1 MSDNQKKILLLFDF
15 DNTISNDTSTYVL
28 RKEFLTKEEYD
39 QNRKA
44 HETGNDWIKA
54 GNDYLKLFKDH
65 GVTLEKINQ
74 VLEKVS
80 LTDGTENLFEYI
92 RKNKSKYDLVLLTST
107 FEYVINYLFKFY
119 KINDLFTEIYCVKSE
134 IGKPEDDQI
143 IYISQKRK
151 HDCKD
156 CGPIGCKNFDFK
168 EFCSSHDMSNYSK
181 SIFICD
187 GNNDFCLAKNL
198 KKNDVI
204 FPRKDYAL
212 DKKLLKEEYKRQVSA
227 DVVVWKSGNDILNYL
242 KEI

>member
-15 DNTISNDTSTYVL
+15 DNTISNETSTYIL
-28 RKEFLTKEEYD
+28 RKEFLTKEEYE
-39 QNRKA
+39 QNRNA

-54 GNDYLKLFKDH
+54 GNYYLKLFKDH
-65 GVTLEKINQ
+65 GVTLEKIKQ
-74 VLEKVS
+74 VLETVTM
-80 LTDGTENLFEYI
+80 TDGMQNLFDYI
-92 RKNKSKYDLVLLTST
+92 RKNKSRYDLVLLTST
-107 FEYVINYLFKFY
+107 FEYVINYLLKFY

-143 IYISQKRK
+143 IYISPRKK

-156 CGPIGCKNFDFK
+156 CGPFGCKNFDFK
-168 EFCSSHDMSNYSK
+168 EFCSSYDMSNYSK

-212 DKKLLKEEYKRQVSA
+212 DLKLLKEEYKKQVSA
-227 DVVVWKSGNDILNYL
+227 DVIAWKSGNDIINYL